1 MNSRAPRE
9 GAGKDQPTQG
19 TLVDHTKFRTRKWD
33 GAGDRSQD
41 CIWNSWAS
49 SSFPLFMQLGNNSSL
64 PDPSPRCVCVGGGQG
79 GSSEGIQ
86 PERAWTWDTRHN
98 KERGD
103 GARNCRIQWHLYPK
117 QWGTS
122 TPLYHLALWG
132 TPRQEIKGLFSGGTE
147 EPQRKSLANHTWG
160 SSHEKASFLIT
171 LQWGALTN
179 KLCPGHGSSQQ
190 LFRTHF

>member
-1 MNSRAPRE
+1 MNFSTYMQRFWIPPSESAHF
-9 GAGKDQPTQG
+9 
-19 TLVDHTKFRTRKWD
+19 LVLSK
-33 GAGDRSQD
+33 A
-41 CIWNSWAS
+41 
-49 SSFPLFMQLGNNSSL
+49 PLFLYFSKPLSML
-64 PDPSPRCVCVGGGQG
+64 PIKFLCVGGGQG
-79 GSSEGIQ
+79 GSSEGIK

-103 GARNCRIQWHLYPK
+103 GARNCGIQWRLYPK
-117 QWGTS
+117 QWDTS
-122 TPLYHLALWG
+122 TPLHHLALWG
-132 TPRQEIKGLFSGGTE
+132 TSRQEIKGLFSGGTE

-179 KLCPGHGSSQQ
+179 KRCPGHRSSQQ